1 MKKSENGQKRA
12 VGLENGRLVAR
23 TVRNGVRYEMGLE
36 NDKRTGQNDKK
47 LTKNGQKWIKGV
59 KNG

>member
-12 VGLENGRLVAR
+12 VGLENGRRVAR
-23 TVRNGVRYEMGLE
+23 TVRDGVRYEMGLE

-47 LTKNGQKWIKGV
+47 LTKNGQKW
-59 KNG
+59 